1 MNLAGQ
7 GFLLDSRTFL
17 PQEAVSLNPPWAARS
32 PSPGSAGSEAD
43 LDHQL
48 SPGPGSPAIRGGGM
62 GALGSSSAGPG
73 PGPGPGAGPGPG
85 PGPGPVPGPGP
96 GPSPGPGPGEAKAG
110 EPRIRRPMNAFMVW
124 AKDERKRLA
133 VQNPDLH
140 NAVLSK
146 MLGQAWKALAP
157 PDKRPFVEEA
167 ERLRLQH
174 LTDHPHYKYR
184 PRRKKTT
191 KKLKRAEP
199 GLLLHG
205 PGAGPE
211 GYPLHLRQHHLQPPH
226 HPGRFREVLDLEGYG
241 LPTPEMSPLDLL
253 EDGGRDSVFFP
264 QQDEGWAGYH
274 PLQHQHHPQPHP
286 HHLQHQHQ
294 HHSQQYCSPTYYTAH
309 PHQNH
314 SGLGHPGQGSR
325 RSSGGAGSGL
335 GPGGTPSVGG
345 DSRMNLRLLCRTEPE
360 PDSGLSYGPD
370 SRGGCRLDPRGGPGD
385 SAESSMTSCSSAF
398 SSCSAASSTVAASSM
413 GSAYGLELGP
423 GNHPGLR
430 AAVNRPPPP
439 SDPAHSSYTTPLQLT
454 CLSEP
459 ITSSYGYSPLYGG
472 GRLHHNALTSPS
484 SHLGQLSPPPETS
497 FCSSSG
503 SLPPPPPSSLF
514 PPMAHSDPASSAEF
528 WSEVDRQEL
537 DQYYGSART
546 PMETYGPAGPKALL
560 GHAASAGA
568 SGVSCSGASHR
579 NRDLGGISSGG
590 ASGCISGSGVNCTV
604 ASAFH
609 REAAGA
615 PSAGSGI
622 SCISGGGG
630 SCSVARI
637 LTREAVGGA
646 SSVSSISSV
655 SSGGASCADGSSA
668 LITALSDAS
677 SAVYYSA
684 GITG

>member
-1 MNLAGQ
+1 
-7 GFLLDSRTFL
+7 
-17 PQEAVSLNPPWAARS
+17 
-32 PSPGSAGSEAD
+32 
-43 LDHQL
+43 
-48 SPGPGSPAIRGGGM
+48 
-62 GALGSSSAGPG
+62 
-73 PGPGPGAGPGPG
+73 
-85 PGPGPVPGPGP
+85 
-96 GPSPGPGPGEAKAG
+96 GEAKAG

-205 PGAGPE
+205 GGGARGTR
-211 GYPLHLRQHHLQPPH
+211 HLRQHHLQPPH

-274 PLQHQHHPQPHP
+274 

-294 HHSQQYCSPTYYTAH
+294 HHSQH
-309 PHQNH
+309 
-314 SGLGHPGQGSR
+314 
-325 RSSGGAGSGL
+325 
-335 GPGGTPSVGG
+335 
-345 DSRMNLRLLCRTEPE
+345 
-360 PDSGLSYGPD
+360 
-370 SRGGCRLDPRGGPGD
+370 
-385 SAESSMTSCSSAF
+385 
-398 SSCSAASSTVAASSM
+398 
-413 GSAYGLELGP
+413 
-423 GNHPGLR
+423 
-430 AAVNRPPPP
+430 PP
-439 SDPAHSSYTTPLQLT
+439 SDPAHSSYHAPT

-459 ITSSYGYSPLYGG
+459 RRATATARYGG
-472 GRLHHNALTSPS
+472 GAPNALTSPS

-497 FCSSSG
+497 FCSSS
-503 SLPPPPPSSLF
+503 SRPLPPPLF

-537 DQYYGSART
+537 DQYYGSPDPHGDVR
-546 PMETYGPAGPKALL
+546 PGGPKALL
-560 GHAASAGA
+560 GHAASAG
-568 SGVSCSGASHR
+568 
-579 NRDLGGISSGG
+579 
-590 ASGCISGSGVNCTV
+590 
-604 ASAFH
+604 
-609 REAAGA
+609 
-615 PSAGSGI
+615 
-622 SCISGGGG
+622 
-630 SCSVARI
+630 
-637 LTREAVGGA
+637 GA
-646 SSVSSISSV
+646 SSVSS
-655 SSGGASCADGSSA
+655 GASCADGSSA